1 MPDQANPLRRLML
14 ANAAE
19 NASRRGYR
27 PWVVLMGGGRRG
39 VGTTTVALNLAVA
52 MGQRGLRT
60 VLVDADS
67 RGGDLAALCRLND
80 APSLA
85 DVLAGRSAV
94 ADALQAGPGGI
105 HVLAGM
111 GSLERISDY
120 PPETCDPVLGPLRA
134 LSDTADWVLIDTGPP
149 CGMPTIRMWH
159 AADLMMLITTAD
171 DDSVMDA
178 YAAIKTLYSS
188 KPSGSL
194 ATLINAVH
202 DSADGEEVH
211 ARLAQAC
218 RRFLAFEPA
227 TIGSVASDAGIRRAA
242 SLGEPFVLTMPTDSV
257 TRQVYRVAGN
267 LCSLPTWHRRAA

>member
-19 NASRRGYR
+19 NASGRGWGPR
-27 PWVVLMGGGRRG
+27 VVLIGGGKRG
-39 VGTTTVALNLAVA
+39 VGTTTMAMNLAVA

-67 RGGDLAALCRLND
+67 RGGDLAGLCRLSA

-105 HVLAGM
+105 HMLAGM
-111 GSLERISDY
+111 GTLERVSDY
-120 PPETCDPVLGPLRA
+120 PPAACDRVLGQLRA
-134 LSDTADWVLIDTGPP
+134 LTDIADWVLIDTGLP
-149 CGMPTIRMWH
+149 CGTPTIRMWH
-159 AADLMMLITTAD
+159 AADLTVLVTTAE

-188 KPSGSL
+188 KPSGPL

-202 DSADGEEVH
+202 DSADGEGVH
-211 ARLAQAC
+211 ARLARAC

-227 TIGSVASDAGIRRAA
+227 TIGSVASDAGVPCAA